1 MSGGA
6 AARMKG
12 IRWERAVAQYLGTQ
26 TTRSTRPGVHDDAGD
41 VVMENGLLLEC
52 KDHGS
57 WRVQEWFSQ
66 IERKAGPDE
75 RPALIL
81 KRRQMATAE
90 GLVVIRLGDLDLND
104 L

>member
-1 MSGGA
+1 MSGA

-12 IRWERAVAQYLGTQ
+12 IRWERAVAKYLGTH

-41 VVMENGLLLEC
+41 VVMHNGLLLEC
-52 KDHGS
+52 KDHGA
-57 WRVQEWFSQ
+57 WRVQEWFAH
-66 IERKAGPDE
+66 IERKAEPDE

>member
-12 IRWERAVAQYLGTQ
+12 IRWERAVAQYLGTA

-57 WRVQEWFSQ
+57 WRVQDWFSQ
-66 IERKAGPDE
+66 IEKKAGPDE

-81 KRRQMATAE
+81 KRRQMSTAY
-90 GLVVIRLGDLDLND
+90 GLIVVRLGDVDLHH